1 MITLKFNNSYIK
13 TWFSV
18 AGDEEQK
25 GNIKTADM
33 YINDA
38 YYGENTLEE
47 AEIKMQKT
55 VLSNIKVKNNFDIVV
70 GGNLSNQ
77 LGTMNLALRGEDYSF
92 LGLYNACSTFTE
104 SAIVA
109 SSLIQ
114 NKAVTNALLLTNSHA
129 LTSERQFRFPVEYG
143 SLKSCYTTNTITCAI
158 GVILSNEVSPFKVVS
173 GTVGSI
179 VDYGIKDVANMGAI
193 MAPAAAAVIKEHLFN
208 MGRTMDDYDYVLTGD
223 LGSVGITLL
232 QSVLKDDYGIITD
245 KIMDAGAMIYK
256 KTQNKG
262 AGGSGPACLPF
273 VFFNRLIK
281 DKKIKRVLLVG
292 TGALHNP
299 TLVNQKNS
307 IPSIAHLIEIEVNH
321 ANN

>member
-1 MITLKFNNSYIK
+1 MITLKFSNSYLESWYSI
-13 TWFSV
+13 
-18 AGDEEQK
+18 GGMDEEK
-25 GNIKTADM
+25 GNIKQADEYM
-33 YINDA
+33 TDA
-38 YYGENTLEE
+38 YYGEKTLED
-47 AEIKMQKT
+47 AEIKMQTT
-55 VLSNIKVKNNFDIVV
+55 VITNIKKNKKIDLII

-77 LGTMNLALRGEDYSF
+77 LGTMNIALRDINTSF
-92 LGLYNACSTFTE
+92 LGMYSACATFTE

-114 NKAVTNALLLTNSHA
+114 NKAISDALVLTNSHA

-143 SLKSCYTTNTITCAI
+143 SLKNCYTTNTITAAI
-158 GVILSNEVSPFKVVS
+158 GVVVTNKKTPYKIARATI
-173 GTVGSI
+173 GGV

-193 MAPAAAAVIKEHLFN
+193 MAPAAALVIKEHLFN
-208 MGRTMDDYDYVLTGD
+208 TNTTMDDYDYVLTGD
-223 LGSVGITLL
+223 LGNVGVTLL

-245 KIMDAGAMIYK
+245 KIIDAGSIIYK
-256 KTQNKG
+256 KSQNKCC
-262 AGGSGPACLPF
+262 GGSGPACLPF
-273 VFFNRLIK
+273 AFFNRFIK

-321 ANN
+321 VNN

>member
-13 TWFSV
+13 SWYSIGGV
-18 AGDEEQK
+18 DEEK
-25 GNIKTADM
+25 GNIK
-33 YINDA
+33 DA
-38 YYGENTLEE
+38 NKYMSDLYYGEKTHEK
-47 AEIKMQKT
+47 AEIKMIEEVIRTMKKD
-55 VLSNIKVKNNFDIVV
+55 NKVDLIV

-77 LGTMNLALRGEDYSF
+77 LGTMNMALRDINTSF
-92 LGLYNACSTFTE
+92 LGLYSACATFTE
-104 SAIVA
+104 SIIAS

-114 NKAVTNALLLTNSHA
+114 NKAISNALVITNSHS

-143 SLKSCYTTNTITCAI
+143 SLKNCYTTNTITAAV
-158 GVILSNEVSPFKVVS
+158 GVIVSNEKSPYKVSAATIGGV
-173 GTVGSI
+173 

-193 MAPAAAAVIKEHLFN
+193 MAPAAALVIKEHLSN
-208 MGRTMDDYDYVLTGD
+208 TKTTHLDYDYILTGD

-245 KIMDAGAMIYK
+245 KIIDAGSIIYK
-256 KTQNKG
+256 KSQNKC
-262 AGGSGPACLPF
+262 AGGSGPTCLPF
-273 VFFNRLIK
+273 AFFNRFIQ

-321 ANN
+321 DAN